1 MVYLSKKS
9 VVNSPKVVLTSITI
23 TGPWPLFYFLFL
35 ISK

>member
-23 TGPWPLFYFLFL
+23 TGP
-35 ISK
+35 